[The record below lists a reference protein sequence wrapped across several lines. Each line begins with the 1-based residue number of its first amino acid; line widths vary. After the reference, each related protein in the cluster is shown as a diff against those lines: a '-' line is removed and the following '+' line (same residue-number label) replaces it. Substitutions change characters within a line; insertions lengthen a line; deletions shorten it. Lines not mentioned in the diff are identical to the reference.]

1 MDKKLKIKI
10 EDLEFNSFDFL
21 SNNKEDD
28 WKYVLD
34 NIDTNVNEVIQ
45 SGVYEIMNERI
56 GELML
61 EKKNGSYIY
70 INTSR

>member
-10 EDLEFNSFDFL
+10 EDLEFNSFDFF
-21 SNNKEDD
+21 SNIKEDD

-34 NIDTNVNEVIQ
+34 NLDTDVNEVIQ
-45 SGVYEIMNERI
+45 SGVYEMMNERI

-61 EKKNGSYIY
+61 EKKNG
-70 INTSR
+70 

>member
-1 MDKKLKIKI
+1 LDKKLKIKI

-61 EKKNGSYIY
+61 EKKNG
-70 INTSR
+70 